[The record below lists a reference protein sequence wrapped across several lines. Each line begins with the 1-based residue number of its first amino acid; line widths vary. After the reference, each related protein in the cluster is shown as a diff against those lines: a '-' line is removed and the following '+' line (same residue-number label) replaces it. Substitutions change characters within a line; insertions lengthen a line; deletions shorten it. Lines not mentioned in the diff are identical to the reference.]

1 MHTQWIVIDGAP
13 SSGKT
18 TVVHALQR
26 RGLRII
32 PEVARAFA
40 EMELARGKP
49 LEEVRGNPRAF
60 QGAVIDL
67 FVERERRLSP
77 EETLV
82 LDVGLPG
89 CSAYVRLHKLEGLP
103 DPLAAH
109 THRYQHVFLFD
120 RLPFEEDHVRTE
132 NEAMAI
138 FLDRA
143 IEDAYRRLGYS
154 PTRVPVMDV
163 EERAEFVLTSLHLA
177 QQSPP
182 PQHSSGLSRSDSAP
196 CCNSHAPGSWNE
208 CPLRTRTSPQA
219 AHSP

>member
-1 MHTQWIVIDGAP
+1 MFVHTKMLAYRAMPMHTRWIVIDGAP

-67 FVERERRLSP
+67 FIERERRLPP
-77 EETLV
+77 EDTLV

-89 CSAYVRLHKLEGLP
+89 CSAYARLHNLQGLP

-109 THRYQHVFLFD
+109 LHRYQHVFLFD

-132 NEAMAI
+132 NEEMAI
-138 FLDRA
+138 FLDKA
-143 IEDAYRRLGYS
+143 IEEAYRRLGYS

-163 EERAEFVLTSLHLA
+163 EERADFVISHLPA
-177 QQSPP
+177 LQSPLP
-182 PQHSSGLSRSDSAP
+182 RHSSALS
-196 CCNSHAPGSWNE
+196 
-208 CPLRTRTSPQA
+208 
-219 AHSP
+219 HSG

>member
-1 MHTQWIVIDGAP
+1 MLAYRAMPSSLSPHAFSMRTHWIVIDGAP

-49 LEEVRGNPRAF
+49 LEEVRGDPRAF
-60 QGAVIDL
+60 QAAVIDL
-67 FVERERRLSP
+67 FVERERRLPPSD
-77 EETLV
+77 TLV

-109 THRYQHVFLFD
+109 IHRYQQVFLFD

-132 NEAMAI
+132 NEEMAI
-138 FLDRA
+138 FLDQA

-163 EERAEFVLTSLHLA
+163 EERADFVISHLPVP
-177 QQSPP
+177 QSPLP
-182 PQHSSGLSRSDSAP
+182 RHSSALS
-196 CCNSHAPGSWNE
+196 
-208 CPLRTRTSPQA
+208 
-219 AHSP
+219 HSG

>member
-1 MHTQWIVIDGAP
+1 MLAYGAMPQPLSSSAPSMQTHWIVIDGAP

-26 RGLRII
+26 KGLRII

-60 QGAVIDL
+60 QEAVIHL
-67 FVERERRLSP
+67 FVERERRLP
-77 EETLV
+77 PGDTLV

-89 CSAYVRLHKLEGLP
+89 CSAYVRLHNLKGLP

-109 THRYQHVFLFD
+109 VHRYEHVFLFD

-143 IEDAYRRLGYS
+143 IEEAYQSLGYS

-163 EERAEFVLTSLHLA
+163 EERAAFVLEHLA
-177 QQSPP
+177 T
-182 PQHSSGLSRSDSAP
+182 SR
-196 CCNSHAPGSWNE
+196 
-208 CPLRTRTSPQA
+208 LLVRQ
-219 AHSP
+219 

>member
-1 MHTQWIVIDGAP
+1 MLAYRAMPPSLAPRASSTPTRWIVIDGAP

-26 RGLRII
+26 SGLRII

-49 LEEVRGNPRAF
+49 LEDVRGDPRAF

-67 FVERERRLSP
+67 FVERERRLP
-77 EETLV
+77 AGETLV

-109 THRYQHVFLFD
+109 THRYRHVFLFD

-132 NEAMAI
+132 NEEMAI

-143 IEDAYRRLGYS
+143 IEEAYLRLGYS
-154 PTRVPVMDV
+154 PTRVPVMGA
-163 EERAEFVLTSLHLA
+163 EERAAFVLEHVTKV
-177 QQSPP
+177 
-182 PQHSSGLSRSDSAP
+182 RTDAP
-196 CCNSHAPGSWNE
+196 VMARVSH
-208 CPLRTRTSPQA
+208 
-219 AHSP
+219 

>member
-1 MHTQWIVIDGAP
+1 MSECKIFSAFVMLAYRAMPPSPPLRVSVMPTHWIVIDGAP

-49 LEEVRGNPRAF
+49 LEEVRGDPRAF

-67 FVERERRLSP
+67 FIERERRLP
-77 EETLV
+77 PKETLV

-109 THRYQHVFLFD
+109 IHRYQQVFLFD
-120 RLPFEEDHVRTE
+120 PLPFEQDHIRTE
-132 NEAMAI
+132 NAAMAQ
-138 FLDRA
+138 FLDQA
-143 IEDAYRRLGYS
+143 IEEAYCKLGYS
-154 PTRVPVMDV
+154 PTRVPVMEV
-163 EERAEFVLTSLHLA
+163 EERADFVISHLRVP
-177 QQSPP
+177 QSPLP
-182 PQHSSGLSRSDSAP
+182 RHSSALS
-196 CCNSHAPGSWNE
+196 
-208 CPLRTRTSPQA
+208 
-219 AHSP
+219 HSG

>member
-1 MHTQWIVIDGAP
+1 MLAYRAMTTSTLPHTFSTPTRWIVIDGAP

-49 LEEVRGNPRAF
+49 LEEVRGDPRTF

-67 FVERERRLSP
+67 FVERERRLPP

-89 CSAYVRLHKLEGLP
+89 CSAYVLLHRLDGLP

-109 THRYQHVFLFD
+109 IHRYQQVFLFD
-120 RLPFEEDHVRTE
+120 PLPFEQDHIRTE
-132 NEAMAI
+132 NAAMAS
-138 FLDRA
+138 FLDQA
-143 IEDAYRRLGYS
+143 IEEAYRRLGYS

-163 EERAEFVLTSLHLA
+163 EERAAFILEHMAKVKEGVPA
-177 QQSPP
+177 
-182 PQHSSGLSRSDSAP
+182 G
-196 CCNSHAPGSWNE
+196 
-208 CPLRTRTSPQA
+208 A
-219 AHSP
+219 AV

>member
-1 MHTQWIVIDGAP
+1 MPTRWIVIDGAP

-32 PEVARAFA
+32 PEVARAFV
-40 EMELARGKP
+40 EMELARGRP
-49 LEEVRGNPRAF
+49 LEDVRGDPRAF

-67 FVERERRLSP
+67 FVERERRLP
-77 EETLV
+77 AGETLI

-143 IEDAYRRLGYS
+143 IEEAYLRLGYS

-163 EERAEFVLTSLHLA
+163 EERATFVMEHITKV
-177 QQSPP
+177 
-182 PQHSSGLSRSDSAP
+182 RMDAP
-196 CCNSHAPGSWNE
+196 AV
-208 CPLRTRTSPQA
+208 A
-219 AHSP
+219 AL

>member
-1 MHTQWIVIDGAP
+1 MFVRAEMLAYRAMPSSLLPHAFGMPTRWIVIDGAP

-49 LEEVRGNPRAF
+49 LEEVRGDPRTF

-67 FVERERRLSP
+67 FVERERRLP
-77 EETLV
+77 PDATLV

-89 CSAYVRLHKLEGLP
+89 CSAYVRLHKLQGLP

-109 THRYQHVFLFD
+109 VHRYAHVFLFD
-120 RLPFEEDHVRTE
+120 RLPFEEDHIRTE

-138 FLDRA
+138 FLDQA
-143 IEDAYRRLGYS
+143 IEEAYLRLGYS
-154 PTRVPVMDV
+154 ITRVPAMEV
-163 EERAEFVLTSLHLA
+163 EERAAFVLAHIA
-177 QQSPP
+177 KV
-182 PQHSSGLSRSDSAP
+182 
-196 CCNSHAPGSWNE
+196 
-208 CPLRTRTSPQA
+208 QA
-219 AHSP
+219 GVPAVAAV